1 MIPDCSVL
9 RTPAIFK
16 TFVLRSFF
24 FENGYLLMFWRVQNL
39 KILVQAL
46 LASDFQTL
54 DTGIIK

>member
-9 RTPAIFK
+9 RTPAIIK
-16 TFVLRSFF
+16 NIHNSL
-24 FENGYLLMFWRVQNL
+24 
-39 KILVQAL
+39 LVQAL